1 VEKKK
6 KQNQDNM
13 DYIYHL
19 IIIISIYSV
28 LSLTMNILV
37 GYLGIL
43 YLAHPAIAGIGA
55 YTFAILTT
63 THSVSFF
70 PALLAAGI
78 VSMIGGFILSLPT
91 FRLKSHYIGMCTL
104 AFLLIT
110 NNIFIN
116 SRELTRGA
124 LGIPGI
130 PRPTIFGEYIG
141 TNTGFLIFTL
151 VITIISCAILHRILN
166 SPFSKVIETIR
177 EDEIASKTIG
187 KNTAKYKIQA
197 FLITSF
203 FGGIFGAILASYL
216 GYINPWNFAIPELI
230 LLVAMVV
237 VGGMASF
244 WGSILG
250 AIIIT
255 LLPET
260 LRFLQIE
267 NAEIIGG
274 LRHAIYGLL
283 IILFMIFRPNGI
295 LGKRTNIFSK

>member
-1 VEKKK
+1 
-6 KQNQDNM
+6 M
-13 DYIYHL
+13 DYIYHIL
-19 IIIISIYSV
+19 ILMSIYSV
-28 LSLTMNILV
+28 FSLSMNLLL

-63 THSVSFF
+63 MHAVTFW
-70 PALLAAGI
+70 PALLAAGGI
-78 VSMIGGFILSLPT
+78 AMIAGFFLSLPT
-91 FRLKSHYIGMCTL
+91 FRLRSHYIGMCTL
-104 AFLLIT
+104 AFFLIM
-110 NNIFIN
+110 NSVFIN

-130 PRPTIFGEYIG
+130 PRPTVFGQYIG
-141 TNTGFLIFTL
+141 TNLSFLIFTL
-151 VITIISCAILHRILN
+151 AITTITCFILHRILH

-177 EDEIASKTIG
+177 EDETASKTIG

-203 FGGIFGAILASYL
+203 VGGVFGAILASYL
-216 GYINPWNFAIPELI
+216 GYINPWNFAMPELI
-230 LLVAMVV
+230 LMVAMVV

-244 WGSILG
+244 WGSIVG
-250 AIIIT
+250 AILII
-255 LLPET
+255 LLPEP

-274 LRHAIYGLL
+274 LRHGIYGLV